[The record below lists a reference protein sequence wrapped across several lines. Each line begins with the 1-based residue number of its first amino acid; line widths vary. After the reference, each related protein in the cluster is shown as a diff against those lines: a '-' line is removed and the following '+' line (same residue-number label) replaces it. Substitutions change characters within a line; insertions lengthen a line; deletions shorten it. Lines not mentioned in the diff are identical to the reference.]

1 MRPLDEAQDSEFSAV
16 RGLLFD
22 LDETLLDHGQ
32 LGEEGFRSLFA
43 LGAAGYL
50 LFAVT
55 GRPASWAEV
64 IARSWPIHGAVG
76 ENGPLA
82 FRRDGERLV
91 RFDTTSSDTRRERR
105 ERLARLVDE
114 LVHQFPS
121 LVPADDTA
129 GRITD
134 FAFDIGEH
142 ERASEELIA
151 RAVAFGRSRGA
162 HTTRSSIHLH
172 FTFDRHDKA
181 SGALAFLASLGED
194 PTSARYAYA
203 YVGDSTND
211 APCFAAFRHTIGV
224 ANVSGEFSLPPRWV
238 TRSER
243 SLGFAELAERL
254 IRARTTHSVR

>member
-1 MRPLDEAQDSEFSAV
+1 MRPLDEAPDSALSAL

-32 LGEEGFRSLFA
+32 LTEQAFRSLFA
-43 LGAAGYL
+43 LRDAGYL

-64 IARSWPIHGAVG
+64 IGRSWPIDGAIG

-82 FRRDGERLV
+82 FRRKGDRLL
-91 RFDTTSSDTRRERR
+91 RFDTAPQGVRQERR
-105 ERLARLVDE
+105 ERLARLVGE
-114 LVHQFPS
+114 LCREFPA
-121 LVPADDTA
+121 LVPADDTR
-129 GRITD
+129 GRVTD

-142 ERASEELIA
+142 ERASEDLIA
-151 RAVAFGRSRGA
+151 RATNFGRARGA

-181 SGALAFLASLGED
+181 SGTLAFLASLGED

-203 YVGDSTND
+203 FVGDSTND
-211 APCFAAFRHTIGV
+211 APCFAAFQQTVGV
-224 ANVSGEFSLPPRWV
+224 ANVGGEFSLPPRWI
-238 TRSER
+238 TRSAR
-243 SLGFAELAERL
+243 SAGFVELAERL
-254 IRARTTHSVR
+254 VRVKTGR